1 MFLIALLSISLFA
14 DTAQMDKALA
24 GLQAAKSAAD
34 AATHLNYVLAHSQE
48 APAPHLFIASAAA
61 LSSNRL
67 PDAGYLFY
75 AAQLRGRYD
84 IARFPPKGKGA
95 ESPAAILGALSSQI
109 GTVVNPAV
117 MREPKTFADVVTRVS
132 KWTPVTTPGY
142 SPTWEYTAP
151 DPAAAKKVFDTQH
164 AAFIKQVGGLS
175 TLLNDPQYF
184 AAFKVLQD
192 YNMSKTKP
200 GPAEEKAKTAAI
212 DTMAAIEKKKD
223 IEGLFY
229 KRAK

>member
-1 MFLIALLSISLFA
+1 MFLIVLFSISLFA
-14 DTAQMDKALA
+14 DNAALDKALA
-24 GLQAAKSAAD
+24 GLQAAKSATE
-34 AATHLNYVLAHSQE
+34 AAPHLEYVLAHAQE
-48 APAPHLFIASAAA
+48 APAPHMFIASAAA

-67 PDAGYLFY
+67 QDAGYLFY

-84 IARFPPKGKGA
+84 MARFPPKGKGA
-95 ESPAAILGALSSQI
+95 DSPAAILGALSQQI

-117 MREPKTFADVVTRVS
+117 MREPKTFADVVNRVA
-132 KWTPVTTPGY
+132 KWTPITAGGY
-142 SPTWEYTAP
+142 SPTWEYTAA
-151 DPAAAKKVFDTQH
+151 DPVAGKKVFDTQR

-192 YNMSKTKP
+192 YNMSEKKP
-200 GPAEEKAKTAAI
+200 GPAQEKAKTAAI
-212 DTMAAIEKKKD
+212 DTMSAIEKKRD